1 MHNFE
6 ILDDEGVKFSNSTP
20 MKYVLDK
27 EFIMCINDYHYTSVL
42 NFTNT
47 NEGLVNIDES
57 IPLDVNKNDLRIIF
71 LVLGSLV
78 NLWKNGA

>member
-1 MHNFE
+1 
-6 ILDDEGVKFSNSTP
+6 
-20 MKYVLDK
+20 
-27 EFIMCINDYHYTSVL
+27 MCINDYHYTSVL

-78 NLWKNGA
+78 NL